1 MSLAEKLMQAYF
13 NLVYN
18 PVYDFTTARLSRYL
32 KLQQVCISKLEF
44 NDNDSVLCVGVGT
57 GNEVLHILQ
66 ANRSVSIVGVD
77 YSEAALHR
85 AYAKALQLGKK
96 IKVLNMDARHLEFSP
111 GTFDKVLCIHVMDF
125 LQDCQQVTNEVFRVL
140 REGGQFVITYPSDK
154 EDIKLGSGL
163 LKDAVNNGLA
173 SGKNRFR
180 VILGLMPRMLLGFIY
195 LPQMVFRP
203 KENVYSRRKLKA
215 MIDSLANGGFQ
226 IKEDPVYQDFIVYG
240 RKSTKGG
247 KSHAP

>member
-1 MSLAEKLMQAYF
+1 MNFGSKLMRAYF
-13 NLVYN
+13 DHAYN

-77 YSEAALHR
+77 YSKVALHR
-85 AYAKALQLGKK
+85 AYAKALQLGKE

-125 LQDCQQVTNEVFRVL
+125 LQDCQQVTNEIFRVL

-154 EDIKLGSGL
+154 EDFKLGSIL
-163 LKDAVNNGLA
+163 LKDAINNGLA
-173 SGKNRFR
+173 SGKNRVR
-180 VILGLMPRMLLGFIY
+180 VILGLIPRMLMGFIY

-203 KENVYSRRKLKA
+203 KKNVYSRRELKA
-215 MIDSLANGGFQ
+215 MIAQVTDGGFHVW
-226 IKEDPVYQDFIVYG
+226 EDPVYQDFIVFG

-247 KSHAP
+247 KSDAP

>member
-32 KLQQVCISKLEF
+32 KLQQACISKLEF

-77 YSEAALHR
+77 YSEIALHR
-85 AYAKALQLGKK
+85 TYAKALQLGKE

-125 LQDCQQVTNEVFRVL
+125 LQDCRQVTNEIFRVL
-140 REGGQFVITYPSDK
+140 REGGQFAITYPSDK
-154 EDIKLGSGL
+154 EDIKLGSSL
-163 LKDAVNNGLA
+163 LKDTINNGIA
-173 SGKNRFR
+173 SGKNRVR
-180 VILGLMPRMLLGFIY
+180 VIWSLIPRMLMGFIY

-203 KENVYSRRKLKA
+203 KKNVYSRRELKA
-215 MIDSLANGGFQ
+215 MIAQVTDGGFH
-226 IKEDPVYQDFIVYG
+226 IWEDPVYQDFIVFG

-247 KSHAP
+247 KSDAS